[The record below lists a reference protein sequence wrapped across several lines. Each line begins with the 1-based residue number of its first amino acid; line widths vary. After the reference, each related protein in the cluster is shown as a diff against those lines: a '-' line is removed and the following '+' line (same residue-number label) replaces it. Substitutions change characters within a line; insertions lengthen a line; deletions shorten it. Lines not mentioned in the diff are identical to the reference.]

1 MLALEPIQF
10 WHWWALGGLLMIV
23 EALAPG
29 FMFLWLGVAAALV
42 GLLLLVWPGLEFAS
56 QLLAFAVLSV
66 ASVIA
71 WRRVQKARP
80 AASDQPAL
88 NRRGAQYLGQR
99 SALITPIVNGHGRI
113 RLADGSWA
121 VTGPDLPAGATVEI
135 TGVEGTVLRVVPVT
149 ADVAGS
155 PGPNPPAPAGETAV

>member
-66 ASVIA
+66 ASVVV
-71 WRRVQKARP
+71 WRRVQKAAAGSERSARP
-80 AASDQPAL
+80 QPA
-88 NRRGAQYLGQR
+88 RRR
-99 SALITPIVNGHGRI
+99 STSASARP
-113 RLADGSWA
+113 
-121 VTGPDLPAGATVEI
+121 
-135 TGVEGTVLRVVPVT
+135 
-149 ADVAGS
+149 
-155 PGPNPPAPAGETAV
+155 